1 MSDPIRFLVS
11 FGQAV
16 STMALYNDGH
26 PARERALDRSY
37 RCLRDLQANDP
48 LPRFSFLGEETIYQE
63 TALREL
69 GDWEW
74 GTRLAQAG
82 VQRIELDTN
91 VTREQYEEFL
101 EEMMARI
108 TLSVIDTSEARTNRA
123 TGIKIGAL
131 GIRGETREIQEKLDA
146 PAPVATISYSLSE
159 EAASI
164 QSMHRDVQ
172 ERGKLPLAEA
182 EAVVRSLSMAMHGD
196 QQMILPLLQL
206 REFDEYTTTHSLNVS
221 VLVMALT
228 ESLGLGQQDIRTFGI
243 AGLLHDLGKV
253 HIPQDILNKPGKLT
267 DEERNVMQ
275 AHPVMGAKMIIESG
289 RRLDLAAAVAHEHH
303 IMINGH
309 GYPTYHYRRDCHKAS
324 KLVHVCDVFD
334 ALRTRRPYR
343 DAWEQERVLTYI
355 EERAGTEFEPEAA
368 TAFVTMMRKVASG
381 IQRSPMPAAN
391 GSEPAPAP
399 AENKTGTATAENKID
414 AAPSAPSAPGV
425 TPPKPPE
432 GQA

>member
-1 MSDPIRFLVS
+1 MSDPIQFLVS

-26 PARERALDRSY
+26 PARERAVDRSY
-37 RCLRDLQANDP
+37 RCLRDLQEFDP
-48 LPRFSFLGEETIYQE
+48 NPRFSFLGEETIYGE

-69 GDWEW
+69 GDWDW

-82 VQRIELDTN
+82 VQRMELAN
-91 VTREQYEEFL
+91 HVTRDEYEEFL

-108 TLSVIDTSEARTNRA
+108 TLSVIDSAESRPTRSS
-123 TGIKIGAL
+123 GIKVGAL
-131 GIRGETREIQEKLDA
+131 GIRGETREIQESLEAD
-146 PAPVATISYSLSE
+146 APVARISYSLGD

-164 QSMHRDVQ
+164 LSMHQEVQ
-172 ERGKLPLAEA
+172 ARGKLPLAEA

-196 QQMILPLLQL
+196 SEMILPLLQL

-221 VLVMALT
+221 VLTMALA
-228 ESLGLGQQDIRTFGI
+228 ESLGLATDDVRTFGI

-253 HIPQDILNKPGKLT
+253 NIPQDILNKPGKLT
-267 DEERNVMQ
+267 DQEREVMQ
-275 AHPVMGAKMIIESG
+275 QHPTAGAKLIIESG

-309 GYPTYHYRRDCHKAS
+309 GYPTRHYDRDCHKAS

-343 DAWEQERVLTYI
+343 DAWESARVLTYI

-368 TAFVTMMRKVASG
+368 TAFVTMMRKAESG
-381 IQRSPMPAAN
+381 IQLSPMPEAAEKAAAPL
-391 GSEPAPAP
+391 GQGATDPAS
-399 AENKTGTATAENKID
+399 TQTATTSGPLGKTTGGA
-414 AAPSAPSAPGV
+414 
-425 TPPKPPE
+425 
-432 GQA
+432 Q

>member
-16 STMALYNDGH
+16 STMALYKDGH
-26 PARERALDRSY
+26 PARERAVDRSY
-37 RCLRDLQANDP
+37 RVLRDLQEHDP
-48 LPRFSFLGEETIYQE
+48 HPRFSFLGEETIYQE

-74 GTRLAQAG
+74 GKRLAQAG
-82 VQRIELDTN
+82 VQRMELDQN

-108 TLSVIDTSEARTNRA
+108 TLSFIDSAEARPNRA
-123 TGIKIGAL
+123 SGIKVGTL
-131 GIRGETREIQEKLDA
+131 GIRGETRELQETLDA
-146 PAPVATISYSLSE
+146 AVPVATMTYSLGE

-164 QSMHRDVQ
+164 QSMHREVQ

-196 QQMILPLLQL
+196 QEMILPLLQL

-221 VLVMALT
+221 VLVMALA
-228 ESLGLGQQDIRTFGI
+228 ESLDLAQQDVRTFGI

-253 HIPQDILNKPGKLT
+253 NVPQDILNKPGKLT
-267 DEERNVMQ
+267 DQERQVMQ
-275 AHPVMGAKMIIESG
+275 QHPVAGAKLIIESG

-309 GYPTYHYRRDCHKAS
+309 GYPTCHYRRDCHKAS
-324 KLVHVCDVFD
+324 KLVHVCDVYD

-343 DAWEQERVLTYI
+343 DAWEAERVLTYI

-368 TAFVTMMRKVASG
+368 TAFVRMMRKVEGG
-381 IQRSPMPAAN
+381 IQLSPIGPA
-391 GSEPAPAP
+391 
-399 AENKTGTATAENKID
+399 T
-414 AAPSAPSAPGV
+414 
-425 TPPKPPE
+425 PPE
-432 GQA
+432 GSP

>member
-1 MSDPIRFLVS
+1 MADPVRFLVS

-26 PARERALDRSY
+26 PARERAVDRSY
-37 RCLRDLQANDP
+37 QCLRDLQLHDP
-48 LPRFSFLGEETIYQE
+48 HPRFSFLGEETIYQD

-108 TLSVIDTSEARTNRA
+108 TLSVIDTSEARPNRP

-131 GIRGETREIQEKLDA
+131 GIRGDKKEMQTTLET
-146 PAPVATISYSLSE
+146 PVPMATISYSLGE

-164 QSMHRDVQ
+164 QSMHREVQ

-196 QQMILPLLQL
+196 QEMILPLLQL

-221 VLVMALT
+221 VLVMALA
-228 ESLGLGQQDIRTFGI
+228 EHLELAQQDVRAFGI

-253 HIPQDILNKPGKLT
+253 SIPQDILNKPGKLT
-267 DEERNVMQ
+267 DEERQVMQ
-275 AHPVMGAKMIIESG
+275 RHPVEGAKLIIESG

-303 IMINGH
+303 IMINGQ
-309 GYPTYHYRRDCHKAS
+309 GYPVRHYHRGCHKAS
-324 KLVHVCDVFD
+324 NLVHVCDVYD

-343 DAWEQERVLTYI
+343 DAWEAERVLTYI
-355 EERAGTEFEPEAA
+355 EERAGTEFEPDAA
-368 TAFVTMMRKVASG
+368 NSFVRMMRKVENG
-381 IQRSPMPAAN
+381 IQRQPVPSAN
-391 GSEPAPAP
+391 GAAAPTPEPAP
-399 AENKTGTATAENKID
+399 NTQ
-414 AAPSAPSAPGV
+414 PSSPPE
-425 TPPKPPE
+425 PPKPP
-432 GQA
+432 AASS

>member
-26 PARERALDRSY
+26 PARERAVDRSY
-37 RCLRDLQANDP
+37 RCLQDLQQNDP
-48 LPRFSFLGEETIYQE
+48 IPRFSFLGEETIYQD

-82 VQRIELDTN
+82 VQRIELESS

-101 EEMMARI
+101 EEMIARI
-108 TLSVIDTSEARTNRA
+108 TLSFIDTAEARPNRP
-123 TGIKIGAL
+123 TGIRIGAL
-131 GIRGETREIQEKLDA
+131 GIRGETRELQESIDA
-146 PAPVATISYSLSE
+146 PTPMATISYSLHE
-159 EAASI
+159 EIDSI
-164 QSMHRDVQ
+164 KSMHLDVMQ
-172 ERGKLPLAEA
+172 RGKLPLAEA

-221 VLVMALT
+221 VLVMALA
-228 ESLGLGQQDIRTFGI
+228 ESIGLAQQDIRTFGV

-253 HIPQDILNKPGKLT
+253 LIPQDILNKPGKLT
-267 DEERNVMQ
+267 DQERQVMQ
-275 AHPVMGAKMIIESG
+275 AHPVEGAKMIIESG

-309 GYPTYHYRRDCHKAS
+309 GYPTHHYRRSCHKAS
-324 KLVHVCDVFD
+324 NLVHVCDVYD
-334 ALRTRRPYR
+334 ALRTKRPYR
-343 DAWEQERVLTYI
+343 DAWEAERVMTYI
-355 EERAGTEFEPEAA
+355 EERSGTEFEPTAA
-368 TAFVTMMRKVASG
+368 TAFITLMRKVEGG
-381 IQRSPMPAAN
+381 IQRSLMPPTNGAEPAAAPPGN
-391 GSEPAPAP
+391 KTDTATGAPPAPDKPAP
-399 AENKTGTATAENKID
+399 
-414 AAPSAPSAPGV
+414 
-425 TPPKPPE
+425 
-432 GQA
+432 

>member
-1 MSDPIRFLVS
+1 MSDPVRFLVS

-26 PARERALDRSY
+26 PARERAVDRSY
-37 RCLRDLQANDP
+37 RCLRDLQQYDP
-48 LPRFSFLGEETIYQE
+48 NPRFSFLGEETIYQE
-63 TALREL
+63 NSLREL

-82 VQRIELDTN
+82 VQRMELDAN
-91 VTREQYEEFL
+91 VTREAYEEFL

-108 TLSVIDTSEARTNRA
+108 TLSFIDSAEARPTRPS
-123 TGIKIGAL
+123 GIKVGTL
-131 GIRGETREIQEKLDA
+131 GIRGDTRELQETFEADV
-146 PAPVATISYSLSE
+146 PVATISYALGE

-196 QQMILPLLQL
+196 QEMILPLLQL

-221 VLVMALT
+221 VLTMALA
-228 ESLGLGQQDIRTFGI
+228 ESLGLAQQDVRTFGI

-253 HIPQDILNKPGKLT
+253 NVPQDILNKPGKLS
-267 DEERNVMQ
+267 DEERAIMQ
-275 AHPVMGAKMIIESG
+275 QHPVAGAKLIIESG

-309 GYPTYHYRRDCHKAS
+309 GYPACHYRRDCHKAS
-324 KLVHVCDVFD
+324 KLVHVCDVYD

-343 DAWEQERVLTYI
+343 DAWEAERVLAYV

-368 TAFVTMMRKVASG
+368 IAFVKMMRKVDRG
-381 IQRSPMPAAN
+381 IQMSPL
-391 GSEPAPAP
+391 APAGGVATSNP
-399 AENKTGTATAENKID
+399 TAL
-414 AAPSAPSAPGV
+414 
-425 TPPKPPE
+425 KPPE
-432 GQA
+432 SK

>member
-26 PARERALDRSY
+26 PARERAVDRSY
-37 RCLRDLQANDP
+37 RCLQDLQQHDP
-48 LPRFSFLGEETIYQE
+48 NPRFSFLGEETIYHE

-108 TLSVIDTSEARTNRA
+108 TLAFIDTSESRPNRP

-131 GIRGETREIQEKLDA
+131 GIRGETREIQQSLDA

-159 EAASI
+159 EIASI

-196 QQMILPLLQL
+196 QEMILPLLQL

-221 VLVMALT
+221 VLVMALA
-228 ESLGLGQQDIRTFGI
+228 ESIGLAQQDIRTFGV

-253 HIPQDILNKPGKLT
+253 HIPQDILNKPGKLS
-267 DEERNVMQ
+267 DQERQVMQ
-275 AHPVMGAKMIIESG
+275 QHPVEGAKMIIESG

-309 GYPTYHYRRDCHKAS
+309 GYPTHHYRRDCHKAS
-324 KLVHVCDVFD
+324 NLVHVCDVYD
-334 ALRTRRPYR
+334 ALRTKRPYR
-343 DAWEQERVLTYI
+343 DAWEAERVITYI
-355 EERAGTEFEPEAA
+355 EERSGTEFEPEAA
-368 TAFVTMMRKVASG
+368 TAFVTLMRKLEGG
-381 IQRSPMPAAN
+381 IQRSSMPPAN
-391 GSEPAPAP
+391 GSGPAASRT
-399 AENKTGTATAENKID
+399 ENKTDPAAGG
-414 AAPSAPSAPGV
+414 APSVPPPPAQG
-425 TPPKPPE
+425 TP
-432 GQA
+432 

>member
-1 MSDPIRFLVS
+1 MSDPVRFLVS

-26 PARERALDRSY
+26 PARERAVDRSY
-37 RCLRDLQANDP
+37 RCLRDLQQHDP

-63 TALREL
+63 TALRDL

-82 VQRIELDTN
+82 VQRMELDQN
-91 VTREQYEEFL
+91 VTREAYEEFL

-108 TLSVIDTSEARTNRA
+108 TLSFIDSAEARTTRPS
-123 TGIKIGAL
+123 GIKVGTL
-131 GIRGETREIQEKLDA
+131 GIRGDGRALQETLQEEV
-146 PAPVATISYSLSE
+146 PVATISYSLGE

-164 QSMHRDVQ
+164 LSMHREVQ
-172 ERGKLPLAEA
+172 DRGKLPLAEA

-221 VLVMALT
+221 VLTMALA
-228 ESLGLGQQDIRTFGI
+228 ESLGLAQQDVRTFGI

-253 HIPQDILNKPGKLT
+253 SIPEEILNKPGKLS
-267 DEERNVMQ
+267 DEERAIMQ
-275 AHPVMGAKMIIESG
+275 NHPVAGAKLIIESG

-309 GYPTYHYRRDCHKAS
+309 GYPTCHYRRDCHKAS
-324 KLVHVCDVFD
+324 KLVHVCDVYD
-334 ALRTRRPYR
+334 ALRTKRPYR
-343 DAWEQERVLTYI
+343 DSWEAERVLAYI

-368 TAFVTMMRKVASG
+368 TAFVRMMRKAEGG
-381 IQRSPMPAAN
+381 IQMSPLP
-391 GSEPAPAP
+391 
-399 AENKTGTATAENKID
+399 
-414 AAPSAPSAPGV
+414 PSDGNA
-425 TPPKPPE
+425 PPKPPE
-432 GQA
+432 ASP

>member
-1 MSDPIRFLVS
+1 MSDPIQFLVS

-26 PARERALDRSY
+26 PARERAVDRSY
-37 RCLRDLQANDP
+37 RILRDLQQYDP
-48 LPRFSFLGEETIYQE
+48 NPRFSFLGEETIYGE

-69 GDWEW
+69 GDWDW

-82 VQRIELDTN
+82 VQRMELAN
-91 VTREQYEEFL
+91 HVTRDEYEEFL

-108 TLSVIDTSEARTNRA
+108 TLSVIDSAESRPTRA
-123 TGIKIGAL
+123 SGIKVGTL
-131 GIRGETREIQEKLDA
+131 GIRGETREIQETIEADV
-146 PAPVATISYSLSE
+146 PVATISYSLGD

-164 QSMHRDVQ
+164 LSMHKEEQ

-182 EAVVRSLSMAMHGD
+182 EAVVRSLSMAMHGHSE
-196 QQMILPLLQL
+196 MILPLLQL
-206 REFDEYTTTHSLNVS
+206 KEFDEYTTTHSLNVS
-221 VLVMALT
+221 VLTMALA
-228 ESLGLGQQDIRTFGI
+228 ESLGLAADDVRTFGI

-253 HIPQDILNKPGKLT
+253 NVPQDILNKPGKLT
-267 DEERNVMQ
+267 DQEREVMQ
-275 AHPVMGAKMIIESG
+275 QHPTAGAKLIIESG

-309 GYPTYHYRRDCHKAS
+309 GYPKRHYDRDCHKAS

-343 DAWEQERVLTYI
+343 DAWESARALTYI

-368 TAFVTMMRKVASG
+368 TAFVTMMRKAESG
-381 IQRSPMPAAN
+381 IQLSPMPEAAGN
-391 GSEPAPAP
+391 E
-399 AENKTGTATAENKID
+399 ATPHGNV
-414 AAPSAPSAPGV
+414 PTLP
-425 TPPKPPE
+425 
-432 GQA
+432 

>member
-1 MSDPIRFLVS
+1 MSDPIQFLVS

-26 PARERALDRSY
+26 PARERAVDRSY
-37 RCLRDLQANDP
+37 RILRDLQQYDP
-48 LPRFSFLGEETIYQE
+48 NPRFSFLGEETIYGE

-69 GDWEW
+69 GDWDW

-82 VQRIELDTN
+82 VQRMELAN
-91 VTREQYEEFL
+91 HVTRDEYEEFL

-108 TLSVIDTSEARTNRA
+108 TLSVIDSAESRPTRA
-123 TGIKIGAL
+123 SGIKVGTL
-131 GIRGETREIQEKLDA
+131 GIRGETREIQETIEADV
-146 PAPVATISYSLSE
+146 PVATISYSLGD

-164 QSMHRDVQ
+164 LSMHKEVQ

-182 EAVVRSLSMAMHGD
+182 EAVVRSLSMAMHGHSE
-196 QQMILPLLQL
+196 MILPLLQL
-206 REFDEYTTTHSLNVS
+206 KEFDEYTTTHSLNVS
-221 VLVMALT
+221 VLTMALA
-228 ESLGLGQQDIRTFGI
+228 ESLGLAADDVRTFGI

-253 HIPQDILNKPGKLT
+253 NVPQDILNKPGKLT
-267 DEERNVMQ
+267 DQEREVMQ
-275 AHPVMGAKMIIESG
+275 QHPTAGAKLIIESG

-309 GYPTYHYRRDCHKAS
+309 GYPKRHYARDCHKAS

-343 DAWEQERVLTYI
+343 EAWESERALTYI

-368 TAFVTMMRKVASG
+368 TAFVTMMRKAESG
-381 IQRSPMPAAN
+381 IQLSPMPEPAAN
-391 GSEPAPAP
+391 A
-399 AENKTGTATAENKID
+399 D
-414 AAPSAPSAPGV
+414 
-425 TPPKPPE
+425 TPHGDVPTLP
-432 GQA
+432 

>member
-26 PARERALDRSY
+26 PARERAVDRSY
-37 RCLRDLQANDP
+37 RCLQDLQQNDP
-48 LPRFSFLGEETIYQE
+48 IPRFSFLGEETIYHD

-82 VQRIELDTN
+82 VQRIELESS

-108 TLSVIDTSEARTNRA
+108 TLSFIDSAEARTNRP
-123 TGIKIGAL
+123 TGIKVGAL
-131 GIRGETREIQEKLDA
+131 GIRGETREVQESIDA
-146 PAPVATISYSLSE
+146 PTPIATISYSLHE
-159 EAASI
+159 EIDSI
-164 QSMHRDVQ
+164 KSMHMDVMQ
-172 ERGKLPLAEA
+172 RGKLPLAEA

-221 VLVMALT
+221 VLVMALA
-228 ESLGLGQQDIRTFGI
+228 ESIGLAQQDIRTFGV

-267 DEERNVMQ
+267 DQERQVMQ
-275 AHPVMGAKMIIESG
+275 AHPVEGAKMIIESG

-309 GYPTYHYRRDCHKAS
+309 GYPTPHYRRACHKAS
-324 KLVHVCDVFD
+324 NLVHVCDVYD
-334 ALRTRRPYR
+334 ALRTKRPYR
-343 DAWEQERVLTYI
+343 DAWEAERVLTYI
-355 EERAGTEFEPEAA
+355 EERSGTEFEPTAA
-368 TAFVTMMRKVASG
+368 TAFVTLMRKVEGG
-381 IQRSPMPAAN
+381 IQRSLMPPAAN
-391 GSEPAPAP
+391 GADPAAVAPENKAGPAP
-399 AENKTGTATAENKID
+399 G
-414 AAPSAPSAPGV
+414 AAPGAP
-425 TPPKPPE
+425 PPPPE
-432 GQA
+432 GKP

>member
-1 MSDPIRFLVS
+1 MGDPVRFLVS

-26 PARERALDRSY
+26 PARERAVDRSY
-37 RCLRDLQANDP
+37 RCLRDLQESDP

-82 VQRIELDTN
+82 VQRMELDKN
-91 VTREQYEEFL
+91 VTREEYEEFL

-108 TLSVIDTSEARTNRA
+108 TLSFIDTAEARPGRPS
-123 TGIKIGAL
+123 GIKVGTL
-131 GIRGETREIQEKLDA
+131 GIRGDTKQLEDSFQAEV
-146 PAPVATISYSLSE
+146 PVATISYALGE

-164 QSMHRDVQ
+164 QSMHREVQ

-196 QQMILPLLQL
+196 TEMILPLLQL

-221 VLVMALT
+221 VLTMALA
-228 ESLGLGQQDIRTFGI
+228 ESVGLGQQDVRTFGI

-253 HIPQDILNKPGKLT
+253 NVPQEILNKPGKLT
-267 DEERNVMQ
+267 DEERNIMQ
-275 AHPVMGAKMIIESG
+275 QHPVAGAKLIIESG

-309 GYPTYHYRRDCHKAS
+309 GYPSCHYRRDCHKAS
-324 KLVHVCDVFD
+324 KLVHVCDVYD
-334 ALRTRRPYR
+334 ALRTKRPYR
-343 DAWEQERVLTYI
+343 DAWEAERVLTYI
-355 EERAGTEFEPEAA
+355 EERAGTEFEPDAA
-368 TAFVTMMRKVASG
+368 EAFVRMMRKVEKG
-381 IQRSPMPAAN
+381 VQHSPLPPAN
-391 GSEPAPAP
+391 GAGPATPP
-399 AENKTGTATAENKID
+399 VDEKGGPLPISN
-414 AAPSAPSAPGV
+414 AAPP
-425 TPPKPPE
+425 TPPE
-432 GQA
+432 GQP

>member
-16 STMALYNDGH
+16 STMALYKDGH
-26 PARERALDRSY
+26 PARERAVDRSY
-37 RCLRDLQANDP
+37 QCLRDLQQHDP
-48 LPRFSFLGEETIYQE
+48 HPRFSFLGEETIYQD

-82 VQRIELDTN
+82 VQRIELESN
-91 VTREQYEEFL
+91 VSRDQYEEFL

-108 TLSVIDTSEARTNRA
+108 TLSFIDSAEARPNRA
-123 TGIKIGAL
+123 TGIKVGAL
-131 GIRGETREIQEKLDA
+131 GIRGENREIVESLA
-146 PAPVATISYSLSE
+146 AAVPVATISYSLGE
-159 EAASI
+159 EAESI
-164 QSMHRDVQ
+164 QSMHREVL
-172 ERGKLPLAEA
+172 EKGKLPLAEA

-221 VLVMALT
+221 VLVMALA
-228 ESLGLGQQDIRTFGI
+228 ESLELSQQDVRTFGI

-253 HIPQDILNKPGKLT
+253 SIPQDILNKPGKLT
-267 DEERNVMQ
+267 DEERQVMQ
-275 AHPVMGAKMIIESG
+275 NHPVAGAKLIIESG

-309 GYPTYHYRRDCHKAS
+309 GYPTRHYHRDCHKAS
-324 KLVHVCDVFD
+324 NLVHVCDVYD

-343 DAWEQERVLTYI
+343 DSWESERVLTYI
-355 EERAGTEFEPEAA
+355 EERSGTEFEPSAA
-368 TAFVTMMRKVASG
+368 TAFVKMMRKAEGG
-381 IQRSPMPAAN
+381 IQLSPLAPAHGGEGPPTTNGNAPAA
-391 GSEPAPAP
+391 PPQPTAP
-399 AENKTGTATAENKID
+399 KTPGTT
-414 AAPSAPSAPGV
+414 
-425 TPPKPPE
+425 
-432 GQA
+432 

>member
-26 PARERALDRSY
+26 PARERAVDRSY
-37 RCLRDLQANDP
+37 RCLQDLQQNDP
-48 LPRFSFLGEETIYQE
+48 IPRFSFLGEETIYHD

-82 VQRIELDTN
+82 VQRIELESS

-108 TLSVIDTSEARTNRA
+108 TLSFIDSAEARTNRP

-131 GIRGETREIQEKLDA
+131 GIRGETRELQESIDA
-146 PAPVATISYSLSE
+146 PTPVATISYSLHE
-159 EAASI
+159 EIDSI
-164 QSMHRDVQ
+164 KSMHHDVMQ
-172 ERGKLPLAEA
+172 RGKLPLAEA

-221 VLVMALT
+221 VLVMALA
-228 ESLGLGQQDIRTFGI
+228 ESIGLAQQDIRTFGV

-267 DEERNVMQ
+267 DQERQVMQ
-275 AHPVMGAKMIIESG
+275 AHPVEGAKMIIESG

-309 GYPTYHYRRDCHKAS
+309 GYPTQHYRRSCHKAS
-324 KLVHVCDVFD
+324 NLVHVCDVYD
-334 ALRTRRPYR
+334 ALRTKRPYR
-343 DAWEQERVLTYI
+343 DAWEAERVMTYI
-355 EERAGTEFEPEAA
+355 EERSGTEFEPTAA
-368 TAFVTMMRKVASG
+368 TAFIALMRKVEGG
-381 IQRSPMPAAN
+381 IQRSMMPPTNGAEPAA
-391 GSEPAPAP
+391 APP
-399 AENKTGTATAENKID
+399 GNKTDTATAPPAATDK
-414 AAPSAPSAPGV
+414 AAP
-425 TPPKPPE
+425 
-432 GQA
+432 

>member
-26 PARERALDRSY
+26 PARERAVDRSY
-37 RCLRDLQANDP
+37 RCLQDLQQHDP
-48 LPRFSFLGEETIYQE
+48 NPRFSFLGEETIYQE

-108 TLSVIDTSEARTNRA
+108 TLSFIDSAEARPNRP
-123 TGIKIGAL
+123 TGIKVGSL
-131 GIRGETREIQEKLDA
+131 GIRGETRELQETLDA
-146 PAPVATISYSLSE
+146 PAPVATISYSLGE

-164 QSMHRDVQ
+164 QSMHKEVLQ
-172 ERGKLPLAEA
+172 RGKLPLAEA

-196 QQMILPLLQL
+196 QEMILPLLQL

-221 VLVMALT
+221 VLVMALA
-228 ESLGLGQQDIRTFGI
+228 ESLGLAPQDVRTFGV

-267 DEERNVMQ
+267 DQERQVMQ
-275 AHPVMGAKMIIESG
+275 HHPVAGAKMIIESG

-303 IMINGH
+303 IMINGK
-309 GYPTYHYRRDCHKAS
+309 GYPTHHYRRDCHKAS
-324 KLVHVCDVFD
+324 KLVHVCDVYD

-343 DAWEQERVLTYI
+343 DAWEAERVLTYL

-368 TAFVTMMRKVASG
+368 NAFVSMMRKVEGG
-381 IQRSPMPAAN
+381 IQRSPMPPAN
-391 GSEPAPAP
+391 GAAPATAP
-399 AENKTGTATAENKID
+399 VENKVD
-414 AAPSAPSAPGV
+414 SAPLGA
-425 TPPKPPE
+425 PPKLPE
-432 GQA
+432 GSP

>member
-1 MSDPIRFLVS
+1 MSDPVRFLVS

-26 PARERALDRSY
+26 PARERAVDRSY
-37 RCLRDLQANDP
+37 RCLRDLQQHDP
-48 LPRFSFLGEETIYQE
+48 YPRFSFLGEETIYQE
-63 TALREL
+63 NALRDL

-82 VQRIELDTN
+82 VQRMELDTN

-108 TLSVIDTSEARTNRA
+108 TLSFIDSAEARPNRPS
-123 TGIKIGAL
+123 GIKVGTL
-131 GIRGETREIQEKLDA
+131 GIRGDTKELQDTLQEEVT
-146 PAPVATISYSLSE
+146 VATISYALGE

-164 QSMHRDVQ
+164 LSMHREVQ

-196 QQMILPLLQL
+196 QEMILPLLQL

-221 VLVMALT
+221 VLTMALA
-228 ESLGLGQQDIRTFGI
+228 ESLGLAQQDVRTFGI

-253 HIPQDILNKPGKLT
+253 NVPPEILNKPGKLT
-267 DEERNVMQ
+267 DEERAVMQ
-275 AHPVMGAKMIIESG
+275 HHPVAGAKLIIESG

-309 GYPTYHYRRDCHKAS
+309 GYPTCHYRRDCHKAS
-324 KLVHVCDVFD
+324 KLVHVCDVYD

-343 DAWEQERVLTYI
+343 DAWESERVLTYI
-355 EERAGTEFEPEAA
+355 DERAGTEFEPEAA
-368 TAFVTMMRKVASG
+368 NAFVKMMRKAEKG
-381 IQRSPMPAAN
+381 IQLSPIGPENGAAPAAPAEDKTNSMPAA
-391 GSEPAPAP
+391 P
-399 AENKTGTATAENKID
+399 ATA
-414 AAPSAPSAPGV
+414 
-425 TPPKPPE
+425 PKKHAE
-432 GQA
+432 S